1 LRREKTRKKKW
12 TYTLIALTLAAIL
25 AGAIIYVNLSNT
37 LTAALIK
44 ASSTFRRFSVTYP
57 SVEPNSVDIN
67 ITFILNNPTDFA
79 VTVESIFVSFSI
91 DNNDIGEVV
100 VFPSQNIPAGEHSFF
115 YFIRHV
121 TNENV
126 LKSLRNQTY
135 GLKVTGK
142 LGLSANYFFIQ
153 SRWDRNI
160 AFFETATGIS

>member
-1 LRREKTRKKKW
+1 LRKEKTRKKW
-12 TYTLIALTLAAIL
+12 TYVLIALTLAAIL
-25 AGAIIYVNLSNT
+25 AGAVIYVNLSNT

-57 SVEPNSVDIN
+57 SVEPDSVDIN
-67 ITFILNNPTDFA
+67 ITFSLNNPTDFA

-91 DNNDIGEVV
+91 DDKDIGEVA
-100 VFPSQNIPAGEHSFF
+100 VFPSQNVPAGESSFF

-121 TNENV
+121 TDENV

-135 GLKVTGK
+135 RLSATGK
-142 LGLSANYFFIQ
+142 LGVSANYFFIQ

-160 AFFETATGIS
+160 AFSGTETGIS